1 MRRSFTPW
9 LSVVA
14 TSAVLTACADST
26 ATGPRSL
33 SRPGARSAAADVAF
47 SSIWADQFEGTTANG
62 ALYAL
67 YKPVNWNGDVIYY
80 AHGIIDPASP
90 IALPTNDDAGAIR
103 DALGQQGFAIAYSSF
118 SENGYDFK
126 DGLQRTHQLRG
137 LFTSR
142 YGTPKRNFLFGQSLG
157 AQIVEALA
165 ETHPEQYDGAVAVCG
180 VLGGTKRQLDQIGN
194 VRTLFDLL
202 YPNWLPGTTTDHVPV
217 VPSQADVIN
226 AASIALASDGGQK
239 FGIMTRIDQT
249 PLAGT
254 NAQQMLQSLMTA
266 LVYHARGVNDL
277 IDRAHGSLP
286 FDNATTEYTASLPLP
301 PGTLQF
307 INGSIARYT
316 ATPAAVAWLEG
327 NYEPTGQLRIPMLT
341 LHNRFDPLVA
351 FSHEAA
357 YAAKANG
364 AGFGANLVQRSVN
377 NYGHCNFGA
386 GSAATTAATVQDLV
400 NWVTTGTPATP

>member
-1 MRRSFTPW
+1 MRRSFIPW
-9 LSVVA
+9 LSVIA

-26 ATGPRSL
+26 ATAPRSL
-33 SRPGARSAAADVAF
+33 SRPGAGSAAADVAF

-67 YKPVNWNGDVIYY
+67 FKPVNWNGDVIYY

-90 IALPTNDDAGAIR
+90 IALPTGDDAGAIR

-118 SENGYDFK
+118 SENGYDFQ

-142 YGTPKRNFLFGQSLG
+142 YGKPKRNFLFGQSLG

-165 ETHPEQYDGAVAVCG
+165 ETHPEQYDGVAAVCG
-180 VLGGTKRQLDQIGN
+180 VLGGTKRQLDQVGHI
-194 VRTLFDLL
+194 RTMFDLL

-217 VPSQADVIN
+217 VPSQAEVIN

-277 IDRAHGSLP
+277 IDRAHGNMP
-286 FDNATTEYTASLPLP
+286 FDNAKTEYTATLPLP
-301 PGTLQF
+301 PGTLPF
-307 INGSIARYT
+307 INETIARYT
-316 ATPAAVAWLEG
+316 ATPSAMAWLEG
-327 NYEPTGQLRIPMLT
+327 NYEPTGELRIPMLT
-341 LHNRFDPLVA
+341 LHNRFDPLVP

-357 YAAKANG
+357 YAAKTSA
-364 AGFGANLVQRSVN
+364 AGFGGNLVQRSVN